1 MMARLGGISGAG
13 EKQPIWEQNFKVELG
28 GYDDVGSEM
37 SEREM
42 PWKAS
47 WWAVAMTIL
56 VLLIMLKLMQMAILF
71 SSECSVCVCVC
82 MCVCVCVQAFALEY
96 HIYPWVP
103 NLNPTRLESCSVNCR
118 LFDSIPG
125 L

>member
-82 MCVCVCVQAFALEY
+82 GCVCVCVCKPL
-96 HIYPWVP
+96 H
-103 NLNPTRLESCSVNCR
+103 LNIT
-118 LFDSIPG
+118 SIPG
-125 L
+125 FLISTLPGWRAVL

>member
-13 EKQPIWEQNFKVELG
+13 EKQPVWEQNLKGKLG

-37 SEREM
+37 SEREK

-47 WWAVAMTIL
+47 GWAVAMTIL

-71 SSECSVCVCVC
+71 SSECCVCVC
-82 MCVCVCVQAFALEY
+82 ASLC
-96 HIYPWVP
+96 
-103 NLNPTRLESCSVNCR
+103 T
-118 LFDSIPG
+118 
-125 L
+125 